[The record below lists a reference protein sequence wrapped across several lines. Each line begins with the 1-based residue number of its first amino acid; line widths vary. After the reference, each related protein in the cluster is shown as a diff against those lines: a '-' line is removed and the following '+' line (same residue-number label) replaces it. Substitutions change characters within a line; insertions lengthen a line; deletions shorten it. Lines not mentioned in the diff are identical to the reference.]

1 MAKKEC
7 LLEWPGKEEAY
18 LLATTPPR
26 YKALPRP
33 SRSLNWER
41 TDHLYLEGD
50 NLLGLH
56 YLRRRLSQPVEAI
69 YIDPPYNT
77 GKPFLYADARSNAQW
92 CSLIYSRLLA
102 AYPLLAPQGVLF
114 MSIDDRQQALLRLIA
129 DEVWGS
135 HNFIGSFLWEKS
147 QHFGRQKRNIYSNAE
162 FILCYTKVE
171 PSAPVPRLLVER
183 HERDLEDAPLFNRS
197 NREQIL
203 TFPAHSVRC
212 LLADG
217 TYTSGQSPNY
227 KLLSPLIVEAGYN
240 FQPFSLR
247 FRSRWSPANLKEEL
261 AQGTT
266 FIIKSP
272 NLAIRALYPPRRSS
286 PLAPRQLIFTNPRH
300 PLATCSRFGRSVGT
314 SERATHEFQTLLGGP
329 LFPYPKPLSLLEY
342 LFSLLYDPQK
352 GEHRRSFTLLDFF
365 SGSGASTH
373 ALWNLN
379 ALDGGKRRSIAIQLP
394 EICPP
399 QSPAA
404 QSGYANI
411 CRLAQERL
419 RRAAAQLQESHP
431 HLGLDL
437 GFKVYALKGAPS

>member
-261 AQGTT
+261 A
-266 FIIKSP
+266 
-272 NLAIRALYPPRRSS
+272 
-286 PLAPRQLIFTNPRH
+286 
-300 PLATCSRFGRSVGT
+300 TCSRFGRSVGT